1 MNLEHAIEG
10 ERLFDFCLWEYPP
23 AAATGGKL
31 RSVNLLRRSFED
43 EGVAAEG
50 EAFIGA
56 LRAGLGA
63 SNSVWGIKQAEGR
76 ISWEFYFYDY
86 DRLQRARSIPRV
98 LSALAPRIRCDLR
111 PGEHLPYFM
120 FSLDFDRERLAGR
133 RPLEDIQVY
142 IGNIGSQVSSGIC
155 YEATAAGLRL
165 KNQYYFF
172 NARAERENIV
182 GKATA
187 SVHFDPARVPL
198 RELLWP
204 ELVDCGTIVLA
215 NKPDRDGVYFC
226 RITVDQLLVFLRRMA
241 FPATQVAFVEQHR
254 DRLDHLLYD
263 VGFDYCMDG
272 NRLKIVKGAWYGVF

>member
-1 MNLEHAIEG
+1 MSLERAEAG
-10 ERLFDFCLWEYPP
+10 ERQFDFCLWEYPP
-23 AAATGGKL
+23 AAPCAGKL
-31 RSVNLLRRSFED
+31 RSVNLLRHAFAE
-43 EGVAAEG
+43 EGVADEG
-50 EAFIGA
+50 EAFIGR

-63 SNSVWGIKQAEGR
+63 SNSVWGIKQEGGR

-86 DRLQRARSIPRV
+86 NRQKRTRSIPRV
-98 LSALAPRIRCDLR
+98 LSLLAPRIRCELS
-111 PGEHLPYFM
+111 PGEQLPYFM

-142 IGNIGSQVSSGIC
+142 IGNIGSRVSSGIC

-172 NARAERENIV
+172 NAREERENIV

-204 ELVDCGTIVLA
+204 ELVDCGTIVFA

-226 RITVDQLLVFLRRMA
+226 RITVDQLLVFLRRLR
-241 FPATQVAFVEQHR
+241 FPERQVLFIEEHR
-254 DRLDHLLYD
+254 GSLDHMLYD
-263 VGFDYCMDG
+263 VGFDYRMDG
-272 NRLKIVKGAWYGVF
+272 DRLQIVKGAWYGVF